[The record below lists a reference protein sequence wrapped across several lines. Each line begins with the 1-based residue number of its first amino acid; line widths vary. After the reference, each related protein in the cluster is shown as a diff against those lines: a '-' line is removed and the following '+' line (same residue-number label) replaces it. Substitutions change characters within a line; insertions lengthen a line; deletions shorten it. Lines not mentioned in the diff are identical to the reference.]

1 MSSSISALAKPRVFP
16 TSGCDIIDASDRVE
30 EETLPTYAP
39 DKYYPIHIGDLLDA
53 LYQVLVNLGYGVT
66 STVWLCRDLVD
77 PKYVALKVYV
87 HGIERDHELRI
98 YNHINSVRADCPHGR
113 HICLVL
119 EPLGLSVDQFLWFFP
134 EGVMTLDDLKP
145 CLRQVLG
152 VLDFL
157 HTEANVIHTDI
168 QLKNLLLHAGDPQ
181 TFSNIEE
188 GEIKAPSPRK
198 MLPWNGLPLLSDF
211 GEARFGNVEHH
222 DDIMPNVYRAC
233 EVVLKMN
240 WDCKVYIWS
249 VATMAWDIVCR
260 RTLVHLAEMVAL
272 LGIPPAEFGKRSRVG
287 HVFFDNDGRWKD
299 LAPVPDITLDRLAAH
314 IQGDDKDGFLLFLRR
329 ALEWDPERRPTAR
342 DLLFDA
348 WLMKGLDLSRRG

>member
-1 MSSSISALAKPRVFP
+1 MSSSIPALAKPRVFP
-16 TSGCDIIDASDRVE
+16 TSGFDIIDASDRVE

-39 DKYYPIHIGDLLDA
+39 DKYYPIHIGELLDA
-53 LYQVLVNLGYGVT
+53 RYQVLVNLGYGVT

-134 EGVMTLDDLKP
+134 GRVMTLDDLKP

-157 HTEANVIHTDI
+157 YTDANVIHTDL
-168 QLKNLLLHAGDPQ
+168 QLKNLLLPAGDPP
-181 TFSNIEE
+181 TLSNIEE
-188 GEIKAPSPRK
+188 AQIKAPSPRK
-198 MLPWNGLPLLSDF
+198 TLPCGREIYLSQLLIPGNGLPF
-211 GEARFGNVEHH
+211 AQA
-222 DDIMPNVYRAC
+222 P

-272 LGIPPAEFGKRSRVG
+272 LGLPPAEFGKRSRVG